1 MIHAMPAETITK
13 KLFTVDEFYRIWESG
28 VFPENGRYELV
39 RGEIIEMRLPQS
51 PHSSRV
57 KRLIRVFTSKLGE
70 SVIVSVQDSVILD
83 EYSEVLPDVALLKPR
98 DDFYEAAQPSPQDVL
113 VMVEVSHKSS
123 RYDTKVKGPLYAEAG
138 IPEYWQLDVLK
149 ECLIVRTEPT
159 AGEYRSIRTF
169 GRGETVSPIHLP
181 NLVVS
186 VDELLGSL
194 HEKETH
200 KGHTQSE

>member
-1 MIHAMPAETITK
+1 MPTETIAK
-13 KLFTVDEFYRIWESG
+13 KLFTVEEFHRIWEAG
-28 VFPENGRYELV
+28 VFPEHGRYELV
-39 RGEIIEMRLPQS
+39 RGEIIEMPLSQS

-98 DDFYEAAQPSPQDVL
+98 DDFYEAAQPSPADVL

-123 RYDTKVKGPLYAEAG
+123 RYDTKVKAPLYADAG
-138 IPEYWQLDVLK
+138 IAEYWQLDVIK
-149 ECLIVRTEPT
+149 ECLIVRTEPYP
-159 AGEYRSIRTF
+159 GEYRSVRTLR
-169 GRGETVSPIHLP
+169 RGETVSPGLLP

-186 VDELLGSL
+186 VDELLG
-194 HEKETH
+194 
-200 KGHTQSE
+200 